1 MKSQASKDVESKI
14 GMQIDDLLFS
24 SKHHG
29 IMSPTHDSVQFTPG
43 EELCLQLINMYLGL
57 EAYKKHED
65 NRNMHT
71 AREELIKLQLSP
83 RSLVENIAILLDEV
97 LETKESQD
105 RNRTRNASVT
115 DAEAQL
121 RVSNLDDPYEINI
134 TKGSVDKADLYLENK
149 YNELK

>member
-1 MKSQASKDVESKI
+1 
-14 GMQIDDLLFS
+14 
-24 SKHHG
+24 
-29 IMSPTHDSVQFTPG
+29 
-43 EELCLQLINMYLGL
+43 
-57 EAYKKHED
+57 
-65 NRNMHT
+65 MHT

-115 DAEAQL
+115 EAEAQL

-134 TKGSVDKADLYLENK
+134 TKGSVDKAEQYLENK
-149 YNELK
+149 YNELKQSYNRDMKLHLRYINELKNSLEQEMKLYKKEKEAKRQIMELNVNLMNEMQEVKKTLAASQKENKAF